1 MELLRTYEERL
12 SGSVSALH
20 PASAGRIGVFHAVSY
35 RGSHSRGWCEV
46 SFCFIPGFVAKTL
59 DPSSLAPR
67 FAGFAIPAQPNS
79 RQSQWETV
87 ISCAGGQ
94 VVTWTALLRIVSDAS
109 SSFLPQGVAR
119 RSYRIPL
126 APDAVVM
133 GMPALGYGTVCL
145 CPLSSVHSCCRSV
158 SSLRRTLL
166 SSWWEGE
173 YVALSHILTVLLLR
187 GGCPSVPR
195 RLPPGLCG
203 GSAGPGFTRACWPR
217 HIPAS

>member
-1 MELLRTYEERL
+1 MELLRTYEERF

-109 SSFLPQGVAR
+109 GSFLPQGVAR

-126 APDAVVM
+126 SPSGSGCRCHGYAGSRLRNGLFVSLEL
-133 GMPALGYGTVCL
+133 GALML
-145 CPLSSVHSCCRSV
+145 
-158 SSLRRTLL
+158 SLRLFFEKNFAVILVGGRVCGTLT
-166 SSWWEGE
+166 
-173 YVALSHILTVLLLR
+173 H
-187 GGCPSVPR
+187 P
-195 RLPPGLCG
+195 CG
-203 GSAGPGFTRACWPR
+203 AAT
-217 HIPAS
+217 